1 MLVGSGGNQGIR
13 ELRSRGMISTTY
25 RLNEFVT
32 VHGISLS
39 DVPEAFKRGKTF
51 MAEVVILDGREGG
64 RKEESRKKKKS
75 REAGRADR

>member
-1 MLVGSGGNQGIR
+1 
-13 ELRSRGMISTTY
+13 MISTTY

-51 MAEVVILDGREGG
+51 MAVVVILDGRVGG
-64 RKEESRKKKKS
+64 RKEKVGGRRN
-75 REAGRADR
+75 REKQGEPIDDAVE